1 MENLRALVTFTR
13 IVRAGNFSI
22 AARELGIS
30 PQAASSQ
37 MKALERRVGVRLF
50 HRTTRKMTLTEEGMK
65 FYNACVTAIDAI
77 DEGVRSLRASS
88 KEAFGMVRVAAPHGL
103 GWRLVAPLLGR
114 FLALHPRVSID
125 LVIQNRVPDLV
136 QQGIDVGVL
145 GDPLPESSMVA
156 RRFGSVELVLCATPG
171 YLRRHGTPASVEDLR
186 RHQCIN
192 FRSWIT
198 DRIIPWTFR
207 QGEDVLA
214 EDLPARLT
222 TNDGDSQLQAALS
235 GAGIAQL
242 SSYRAAPYIRA
253 QRLKPLLLGHVS
265 DTYGLY
271 VYMPRRKHAPRRA
284 GALADFLYDE
294 LSKHPDLQPLAL
306 A

>member
-13 IVRAGNFSI
+13 IARAGNFSI

-50 HRTTRKMTLTEEGMK
+50 HRTTRNMTLTEEGMK
-65 FYNACVTAIDAI
+65 FYSACVTAIEAI
-77 DEGVRSLRASS
+77 DEGVRSLRAASQ
-88 KEAFGMVRVAAPHGL
+88 EAFGMVRVAAPHGL
-103 GWRLVAPLLGR
+103 GWRLVAPLLGK
-114 FLALHPRVSID
+114 FLAAHPRVSID

-156 RRFGSVELVLCATPG
+156 RRFGSVQLILCATPG
-171 YLRRHGTPASVEDLR
+171 YLRRHGTPASLEDLR
-186 RHQCIN
+186 NHQCIN

-198 DRIIPWTFR
+198 QRIIPWAFR
-207 QGEDVLA
+207 HGEDVLA
-214 EDLPARLT
+214 EELSARLT
-222 TNDGDSQLQAALS
+222 TNDGDSQLQAVLS

-271 VYMPRRKHAPRRA
+271 VYMPRRKQAPRRA
-284 GALADFLYDE
+284 RALADFLYDE
-294 LSKHPDLQPLAL
+294 LSTHPDLQPITLA
-306 A
+306 

>member
-13 IVRAGNFSI
+13 IARAGNFSI

-65 FYNACVTAIDAI
+65 FYNACVTAIEAI
-77 DEGVRSLRASS
+77 DDGVRSLRASGQ
-88 KEAFGMVRVAAPHGL
+88 EAFGMVRVAAPHGL
-103 GWRLVAPLLGR
+103 GWRLVAPLLGK
-114 FLALHPRVSID
+114 FLAVHPRVSID

-156 RRFGSVELVLCATPG
+156 RRFGSVQLVLCATPG

-186 RHQCIN
+186 NHQCIH

-198 DRIIPWTFR
+198 QQIIPWTFR

-214 EDLPARLT
+214 EELSARLT
-222 TNDGDSQLQAALS
+222 TNDGDSQLQAVLS

-242 SSYRAAPYIRA
+242 SSYRAAPYIRT

-271 VYMPRRKHAPRRA
+271 VYMPRRNQVPRRA
-284 GALADFLYDE
+284 RALADFLHEE
-294 LSKHPDLQPLAL
+294 LSKHPDLQPIAL
-306 A
+306 G